1 MENKYTC
8 TVIYCTKGMDALTK
22 KELVRFKHL
31 DNANNID
38 SFTNNGDTVTINV
51 DYAVELDIHNP
62 KGKDN
67 TDYNKLVIV
76 DMNGDMWATGSKG
89 FIDTFTDIAMDMEGE
104 EYAIIA
110 MKKPCKNR
118 SGEYLTCTLA

>member
-1 MENKYTC
+1 MENKYSC
-8 TVIYCTKGMDALTK
+8 TVINCTKGMDNLTK

-38 SFTNNGDTVTINV
+38 AFTNNGDTVTIDV
-51 DYAVELDIHNP
+51 DYAVEVSIHNP
-62 KGKDN
+62 RGKDN

-76 DMNGDMWATGSKG
+76 DMLGVMWATGSKG
-89 FIDTFTDIAMDMEGE
+89 FIDTFTDIAEDMEGE
-104 EYAIIA
+104 EYSIIA